1 MRIYMYMHTCAAA
14 HPEWAGP
21 RGSLLLYVA
30 RVGPG
35 LGALSLIY
43 QYLHSKRNY
52 VFISIL
58 RSNSHVRMCMYVY
71 ALYGFGFFYGIH
83 VLHMHVCM
91 RGWLATPGSGIYIYM
106 CIFRTR
112 C

>member
-1 MRIYMYMHTCAAA
+1 MGKPPGEVASRHRIPYLPMHVLPAHTSAAA

-58 RSNSHVRMCMYVY
+58 RSNSHVRVCMYV
-71 ALYGFGFFYGIH
+71 
-83 VLHMHVCM
+83 
-91 RGWLATPGSGIYIYM
+91 
-106 CIFRTR
+106 
-112 C
+112 